1 MDMINKNER
10 INKINEDL
18 SLIEDKDSLTFG
30 TDAYLLSAFL
40 PVRESKVGVELG
52 CGSGVIS
59 LLALTKK
66 KCSKAY
72 GIEVQPTI
80 ADIAKR
86 NAELNKLDDS
96 FFVICKDLREVK
108 ASDVGGEV
116 DFVFSNP
123 PYMKAD
129 SGKLNQNE
137 QKNAS
142 RHEIFGEINDFCACA
157 KRILKHGGDFYVV
170 YRPDRLAD
178 LIFALKSN
186 NLEPKRL
193 QLIHKNTYT
202 PPSLLL
208 ISAKL
213 GGKSGMTV
221 EKPIYIYNDSTN
233 EYTSEF
239 AKIYEECKLGG
250 RDEK

>member
-1 MDMINKNER
+1 MLNENER
-10 INKINEDL
+10 INIINEDL
-18 SLIEDKDSLTFG
+18 QLIENKNSLTFG
-30 TDAYLLSAFL
+30 TDAYFLSAYL
-40 PVRESKVGVELG
+40 PSRSKAIGVELG
-52 CGSGVIS
+52 IGSGVIS

-66 KCSKAY
+66 KCAHVY
-72 GIEVQPTI
+72 GFEVQGAI

-86 NAELNKLDDS
+86 NAVLNGLDGK
-96 FFVICKDLREVK
+96 FTVINKDLREVTPQNTN
-108 ASDVGGEV
+108 GEV

-129 SGKLNQNE
+129 SGKQNENQN
-137 QKNAS
+137 KNAS

-157 KRILKHGGDFYVV
+157 KRLLKHGGNFYIV
-170 YRPDRLAD
+170 YRPDRLSD

-193 QLIHKNTYT
+193 TFIHANPHT

-213 GGKSGMTV
+213 GGKSGLV
-221 EKPIYIYNDSTN
+221 IDKPVYIYKDDSLTYTD
-233 EYTSEF
+233 EYN
-239 AKIYEECKLGG
+239 KIYESCSFEELK
-250 RDEK
+250 